1 MMIKYIQSIIKF
13 FAIFYF
19 FGLFMLIVL
28 KVFSIFPQ
36 KEFEDVI
43 HRYAYNGISIL
54 IFSTLF
60 FTLDKRNGPR
70 RNLTWLI
77 LTPMFS
83 FLLYILMNLMSM
95 FFYQSWVDFSIVY
108 EHKSDS
114 TTTIREQMEDQGS
127 FGYGKRRIVQ
137 VDPMLFIF
145 QRVTPVDT
153 NQLEMKDW
161 RYVNR
166 EGDVKWP

>member
-43 HRYAYNGISIL
+43 HLYAYNGISIL

-83 FLLYILMNLMSM
+83 FSLYIPLDNYFEHFIEGFNQVLK
-95 FFYQSWVDFSIVY
+95 FSK
-108 EHKSDS
+108 KSNE
-114 TTTIREQMEDQGS
+114 TI
-127 FGYGKRRIVQ
+127 
-137 VDPMLFIF
+137 
-145 QRVTPVDT
+145 
-153 NQLEMKDW
+153 
-161 RYVNR
+161 
-166 EGDVKWP
+166 